1 MPACGAKN
9 CYVRSNR
16 PLSQSIL
23 QPAPAAREQ
32 EGAESELAW
41 LAIIF
46 GSANAIRPMKPIIR
60 IIGFARIIFTLN
72 PCRHKHRSI
81 DGSTSLRWATVFRLR
96 EAAGQC
102 WPMHLLPLEVIHTP
116 ARFEHERVAE
126 SLALA
131 ARGFLQRKG
140 ARSTTAG

>member
-16 PLSQSIL
+16 PLSQFIL

-72 PCRHKHRSI
+72 PYRHKHRSI
-81 DGSTSLRWATVFRLR
+81 SVGRIYFFEVGNRVPFERGSWS
-96 EAAGQC
+96 
-102 WPMHLLPLEVIHTP
+102 M
-116 ARFEHERVAE
+116 
-126 SLALA
+126 LANA
-131 ARGFLQRKG
+131 PPS
-140 ARSTTAG
+140 ARSNPHARAVRA